1 MTTDRASGADIAA
14 GLLAAA
20 GALSSSS
27 TPDELRDALVAAL
40 PVGPDRLARIEELVD
55 EGRAAWDLLLC
66 GDGRGHLLLGGAG
79 WSAATLALAR
89 RWERVTVVDP
99 DPAVLAL
106 LERRCETAGIT
117 NLVAVRGGAGP
128 ALPAADAGCDAVAW
142 IVGDDALPPCAGNR
156 HAGWSRRFLAEVAR
170 VLRPGGGLYLA
181 IPGPWSRERF
191 TSRERL
197 MSDGAPA
204 ALGPRAFTAASAS
217 CGLTVAR
224 LWALEGRV
232 DGPRSWVDLDD
243 PAAVADHRNHA
254 RDVARRLPPRLY
266 RLTAPRYALT
276 ASLGPAEPSWF
287 EGALRLAAR
296 ELDLADGRWRISPPQ
311 ALRKG
316 KLVAT
321 LHADDGRGWI
331 VKVPLN
337 DDVAAAMRHGQR
349 ALTALRTQLAADAP
363 LRRLLPA
370 QAADVEHRG
379 LRLHLESYCTGRP
392 WAVDRDAPA
401 PAAAGIAPVLKDL
414 LDLDP
419 ASCGLDDG
427 HDVLPRALADLT
439 ALLRRHDPD
448 GVPTLRDA
456 ATRLDAG
463 RSPKLHVR
471 KGDLSLS
478 NVFLE
483 GGRVSGL
490 IDWDE
495 TGATRQPL
503 APLADL
509 LFSWLWQRG
518 GWSRTRSLVALAGG
532 RIGALPASLSVA
544 ELLTSLGYGPDDLAR
559 GALCSWIEHAY
570 HELQH
575 PVFRCREDRVAA
587 LLVEPCRALGPLL
600 AGGGD

>member
-1 MTTDRASGADIAA
+1 MTTGRTSRADLTAR
-14 GLLAAA
+14 LLAAA
-20 GALSSSS
+20 AT
-27 TPDELRDALVAAL
+27 TPPAAAPDVLRDALVAAL
-40 PVGPDRLARIEELVD
+40 PDGPDRLARLEELVD

-66 GDGRGHLLLGGAG
+66 GDRRGHLLLGDAG
-79 WSAATLALAR
+79 WSEATLALAR

-106 LERRCETAGIT
+106 LERRRDAAGIA
-117 NLVAVRGGAGP
+117 NLAVVRGGSESR
-128 ALPAADAGCDAVAW
+128 LPLADACCDAVAW
-142 IVGDDALPPCAGNR
+142 LADADAPPPCAGDR
-156 HAGWSRRFLAEVAR
+156 GTGWPHRFLAEAAR

-181 IPGPWSRERF
+181 TPGPWSRVRLR
-191 TSRERL
+191 SRDDWLR
-197 MSDGAPA
+197 GGTPA
-204 ALGPRAFTAASAS
+204 ALGPRAFAAAAASS
-217 CGLTVAR
+217 DLTVVR
-224 LWALEGRV
+224 RWALEGRD

-243 PAAVADHRNHA
+243 PAAVADHRRCA

-266 RLTAPRYALT
+266 RHTAPRYALT
-276 ASLGPAEPSWF
+276 ASRGPAGPSWL
-287 EGALRLAAR
+287 EGALQSVAR
-296 ELDLADGRWRISPPQ
+296 ELGLADGRWRVSPPQ

-349 ALTALRTQLAADAP
+349 ALTSVRAHLAAEAP

-392 WAVDRDAPA
+392 WAADREAPP

-419 ASCGLDDG
+419 ASCGLDDS
-427 HDVLPRALADLT
+427 HDILPRAEADL
-439 ALLRRHDPD
+439 AVLLSRHAPD
-448 GVPTLRDA
+448 LAPTLRDA
-456 ATRLDAG
+456 IARLDAG
-463 RSPKLHVR
+463 RSPHLHLR

-483 GGRVSGL
+483 GGRISGL

-509 LFSWLWQRG
+509 LFSWLWQRE
-518 GWSRTRSLVALAGG
+518 GWSRTRSLVTLAGG
-532 RIGALPASLSVA
+532 RTETLPASLGVVEILA
-544 ELLTSLGYGPDDLAR
+544 SLGYGPDDLAR

-587 LLVEPCRALGPLL
+587 LLVEPCRALGPVL
-600 AGGGD
+600 AEGGV

>member
-1 MTTDRASGADIAA
+1 MTTDRASRADITA

-20 GALSSSS
+20 DATSPAAA
-27 TPDELRDALVAAL
+27 PDVLCDALVAAL
-40 PVGPDRLARIEELVD
+40 VAALPTGPDHLARLEELVD

-66 GDGRGHLLLGGAG
+66 GDRRGHLLLGGAG

-99 DPAVLAL
+99 DPVVLAL
-106 LERRCETAGIT
+106 LERRRDAAGIA
-117 NLVAVRGGAGP
+117 NLVTVRGGIGTT
-128 ALPAADAGCDAVAW
+128 LPLADAGCDAVAW
-142 IVGDDALPPCAGNR
+142 IVADDALPPCAGNR
-156 HAGWSRRFLAEVAR
+156 RAGWSRRFLAEVAR

-181 IPGPWSRERF
+181 TPGPWSRESLRKNEWLR
-191 TSRERL
+191 SLDRL
-197 MSDGAPA
+197 LHGGAPA
-204 ALGPRAFTAASAS
+204 ALGPHAFAAAAAAS
-217 CGLTVAR
+217 GLTVAR
-224 LWALEGRV
+224 RWALEGRD

-243 PAAVADHRNHA
+243 PAAIAAHRRHA
-254 RDVARRLPPRLY
+254 RDGARRLPPRLY
-266 RLTAPRYALT
+266 RLSAPRYALT
-276 ASLGPAEPSWF
+276 ASRGPAGPSWI
-287 EGALRLAAR
+287 EGALRQAAR
-296 ELDLADGRWRISPPQ
+296 ELGLADGSWRASPPQ

-331 VKVPLN
+331 TKVPLN

-349 ALTALRTQLAADAP
+349 ALMSVRAQLAADAP

-370 QAADVEHRG
+370 QAADVEYRG
-379 LRLHLESYCTGRP
+379 LLLHLESYCTGRP
-392 WAVDRDAPA
+392 WAEDRNAPP

-427 HDVLPRALADLT
+427 HDVLPQAEADLS
-439 ALLRRHDPD
+439 ALLQRHDPD
-448 GVPTLRDA
+448 LAPTLRDA
-456 ATRLDAG
+456 ITRLDAG
-463 RSPKLHVR
+463 RSPQLHLR

-509 LFSWLWQRG
+509 FFSWLWQRG

-532 RIGALPASLSVA
+532 RIEALPASLGVA
-544 ELLTSLGYGPDDLAR
+544 ELLTSL
-559 GALCSWIEHAY
+559 
-570 HELQH
+570 
-575 PVFRCREDRVAA
+575 
-587 LLVEPCRALGPLL
+587 
-600 AGGGD
+600 